1 MELLNKE
8 IFKEEMKKLK
18 TIYNYNTT
26 EEQMAL
32 YYLNLR
38 NKFTDDIFPL
48 VCKEII
54 LRENFFPSVSTFI
67 KKIPIEL
74 SQKAF

>member
-1 MELLNKE
+1 MGLLNKE
-8 IFKEEMKKLK
+8 LFKKEMKKLK

-26 EEQMAL
+26 DEQMAL
-32 YYLNLR
+32 YYLNIK

-67 KKIPIEL
+67 KKIPSTL